1 MSSPFFLAPAAE
13 APGRAVD
20 ATPVPEKEEPY
31 SLKQRSKL
39 LDIWWK
45 IFQ

>member
-20 ATPVPEKEEPY
+20 ATPVPENKLESS

-39 LDIWWK
+39 LDIW
-45 IFQ
+45 